1 MHKLTA
7 KQLHDKFLNGDLS
20 ALEITQKFLKRI
32 HSEND
37 RLGAFLSIFDEDAIS
52 CAKDLDQKRQEG
64 KPLGKLA
71 GIPIAI
77 KDIINIQNKTTTCG
91 SQFLENYT
99 APYSSTVARLLSEE
113 DAILIGKTNLDEFA
127 MGSSNEH
134 SAYRKAHN
142 PWNLKCSPGG
152 SSGGS
157 AACVAARL
165 APFALGTDTGGS
177 IRQPAAFT
185 GTVGFK
191 PTYGRVSR
199 FGLVAFASSFDQIGP
214 IANSIEDTQMIMEV
228 LAQHCEKDSTSLNL
242 PPEDY
247 FASPLKNWKGVRI
260 GIPDDDLLKLQGEVK
275 SNFEASLK
283 YLKDSGAEIVPIDLS
298 FLPYCTG
305 VYYILSTAEAS
316 TNLARFDGIRYGK
329 RSLKAKTLDQVY
341 DLSKQEGFGPEVKN
355 RILLGTFVLSSGHKD
370 DYFLKALKVRTLIK
384 DQVNAAFSKCDVI
397 MMPTTPSPAFEL
409 GSVHDG
415 VEMYLQDIY
424 THVAN
429 IAGLPAVSLPS
440 GLTQDKKPLG
450 IQFIGA
456 ACKDV
461 DLLKVAKLYEEF
473 YSLSETIPESF

>member
-20 ALEITQKFLKRI
+20 ALEITQTFLKRI
-32 HSEND
+32 HAEND
-37 RLGAFLSIFDEDAIS
+37 RLGAFLNIFDEDAVS
-52 CAKDLDQKRQEG
+52 RAKELDQKRQKG

-71 GIPIAI
+71 GIPVAI

-91 SQFLENYT
+91 SKFLEHYT
-99 APYSSTVARLLSEE
+99 APYSATVTRLLYEE

-165 APFALGTDTGGS
+165 SPFALGTDTGGS

-214 IANSIEDTQMIMEV
+214 ITNSIEDTQMIMEV

-242 PPEDY
+242 PTEDY
-247 FASPLKNWKGVRI
+247 FASPLTSWKGVRI
-260 GIPDDDLLKLQGEVK
+260 GIPDDDLLKLKGEVK
-275 SNFEASLK
+275 SNFEDSLK
-283 YLKDSGAEIVPIDLS
+283 YLKDSGAELVPVDLS
-298 FLPYCTG
+298 LLPYCTG

-316 TNLARFDGIRYGK
+316 TNLARFDGVRYGK
-329 RSLKAKTLDQVY
+329 RSSKAKTLDQVY

-355 RILLGTFVLSSGHKD
+355 RILLGTFVLSSGHKEA
-370 DYFLKALKVRTLIK
+370 YFLKALKVRTLIK
-384 DQVNAAFSKCDVI
+384 NQVNAAFSKCDVI

-424 THVAN
+424 THAAN

-450 IQFIGA
+450 MQFMGA